1 MVPVVTRFMMSVIPG
16 GAAHQGRRDDASGG
30 DSANVTLTGPVDLAG
45 MRAAVRRLLGGR
57 GIDEATVEEI
67 VLATQEA
74 SKNALSFTEGPDT
87 CASVTLRF
95 AGGEVAVEVLDCGG
109 GFDASCEGLVAAS
122 PLDEH
127 GRGVFIMRRYMD
139 TVEVV
144 PRQAGCAVRMT
155 RRLGRI
161 DLTGTNGP

>member
-1 MVPVVTRFMMSVIPG
+1 MMSAIPG
-16 GAAHQGRRDDASGG
+16 GASGPGRPDDASG
-30 DSANVTLTGPVDLAG
+30 DESTDVTLTGPEDLAR

-57 GIDEATVEEI
+57 GLDEATVEEI

-74 SKNALSFTEGPDT
+74 SKNALSVTKGPDT

-95 AGGEVAVEVLDCGG
+95 AGGEVVVEVLDCGG

-127 GRGVFIMRRYMD
+127 GRGIFIMRRFMD

-144 PRQAGCAVRMT
+144 PRRTGCAVRMT
-155 RRLGRI
+155 RRPRRV
-161 DLTGTNGP
+161 DLTGTDGP